1 VFFVA
6 TLGKFRVLKSF
17 LDSSDRSIGMDGKS
31 SGRQWDAAE
40 HVGGQICCEFLPPGA
55 GPQDQ
60 RVVGARNDVLAFT
73 TPAFTEDLE
82 VTGPVS
88 LDLFASTSVVDTDFT
103 AKLVDVWPDGFAQ
116 NLTEG
121 IVRLRYRN
129 SREKPE
135 LANPGEIYRFNA
147 GLACEFQARPGSQNP
162 VVLNTWARSEIDFIS
177 SGESG
182 L

>member
-1 VFFVA
+1 MSLLIKSREALMTSLAVF
-6 TLGKFRVLKSF
+6 VLYLLPAISP
-17 LDSSDRSIGMDGKS
+17 
-31 SGRQWDAAE
+31 AAE
-40 HVGGQICCEFLPPGA
+40 RHEITVERAVQAIMRDGVTLRADIYRPVAQ
-55 GPQDQ
+55 
-60 RVVGARNDVLAFT
+60 ARNDVLVFT

-162 VVLNTWARSEIDFIS
+162 VVLNTWARSEMDFIS
-177 SGESG
+177 TGESG